1 MYAVDDFILV
11 LMPARQPAMETV
23 GKTGLREWEGK
34 V

>member
-23 GKTGLREWEGK
+23 GKTGLRE
-34 V
+34 